1 MQTFMMEVR
10 FLLFFG
16 PNVCVYKITFYKYL
30 VKTLIFIN
38 KVLLIIVAYL

>member
-1 MQTFMMEVR
+1 MQTFMMEDS

-16 PNVCVYKITFYKYL
+16 PNVCLYKITFYKYL
-30 VKTLIFIN
+30 VKTLIFIY